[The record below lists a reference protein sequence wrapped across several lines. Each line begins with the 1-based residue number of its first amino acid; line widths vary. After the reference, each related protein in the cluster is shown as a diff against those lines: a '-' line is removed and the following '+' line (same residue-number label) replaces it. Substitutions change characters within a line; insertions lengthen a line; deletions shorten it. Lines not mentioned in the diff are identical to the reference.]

1 MDPLTLALIASGA
14 QAAAGIGKTAFGL
27 SQQKQGRQAL
37 ASAYEAPTG
46 KPSEYAELLKQA
58 RASDIAQRRLDE
70 INRSMASSTAA
81 LQQAGSRAVIGG
93 IGAVTEA
100 GSRAKTGAL
109 SQQQAEIMRAL
120 ERGTIGG
127 EYERQRQ
134 VSRQNI
140 EESRAQRAIEG
151 GIANV
156 AGGLGDIGSA
166 AITGADVYSTMK
178 PSLSGAKSAARA
190 QRMSTATQE
199 DIFKQAT
206 ATPKVAKSPMDSS
219 LSEDQFKK
227 LMEGFTGELSLADLE
242 ELEQVP
248 QYKHGGVKKTP
259 GAFSHETNPIDI
271 MKQGAKIGE
280 MTGGEYIFNPKQAK
294 QMKKLASSGNTELH
308 KFVKSL
314 LNKPQFK

>member
-1 MDPLTLALIASGA
+1 MAIDPITLALIASGA

-27 SQQKQGRQAL
+27 SQKKRGRQAL

-81 LQQAGSRAVIGG
+81 LQQSGSRGVIGG

-100 GSRAKTGAL
+100 GSRAKTGVL

-151 GIANV
+151 GIANI
-156 AGGLGDIGSA
+156 AGGLGDIGQA
-166 AITGADVYSTMK
+166 AITGVEAYTAAQEASKPADSINIYNGMLTEEEQAEEESEMERERTAKKGMK
-178 PSLSGAKSAARA
+178 V
-190 QRMSTATQE
+190 Q
-199 DIFKQAT
+199 
-206 ATPKVAKSPMDSS
+206 
-219 LSEDQFKK
+219 
-227 LMEGFTGELSLADLE
+227 
-242 ELEQVP
+242 
-248 QYKHGGVKKTP
+248 KTP
-259 GAFSHETNPIDI
+259 GTFSHETNPIDI
-271 MKQGAKIGE
+271 MQQGAKIGE

-294 QMKKLASSGNTELH
+294 QMKKLASSGNTDLH